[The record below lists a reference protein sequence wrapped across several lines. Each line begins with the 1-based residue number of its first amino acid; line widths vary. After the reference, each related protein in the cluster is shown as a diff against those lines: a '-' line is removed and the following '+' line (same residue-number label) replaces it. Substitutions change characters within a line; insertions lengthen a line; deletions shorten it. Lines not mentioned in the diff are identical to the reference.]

1 MKKNIIC
8 VCCIII
14 FCSFSTDSFSEKGTG
29 MPLKYI
35 YSCEFDFNN
44 DDEPDIALLVETIR
58 GRELII
64 LMKTVSGYNAFVVS
78 RGKPNMYLSCHFGKS
93 VIETS
98 AGKGKGTGKVY
109 KTPGT
114 YIQLTQPEGSSVV
127 YFWNGSGFKEVWT
140 SD

>member
-1 MKKNIIC
+1 
-8 VCCIII
+8 
-14 FCSFSTDSFSEKGTG
+14 